1 MNSVKVFSIVCAT
14 LFVVW
19 AVLVMLFGGEKY
31 MRWYYQSRQVG
42 KYDRKKF
49 KIVHTLFLLFAAVC
63 MLLIGFWNSGYRHI
77 VVLVFVLSS
86 FLQYVLIYTVCK
98 KKPGSE

>member
-1 MNSVKVFSIVCAT
+1 MNPHEVFCISFAA

-19 AVLVMLFGGEKY
+19 AVLVLVLGGEKY
-31 MRWYYQSRQVG
+31 MRWYYQYRQVD